1 MKNFGMIH
9 AAGGQAALKK
19 RAGKGIIYILLTFAS
34 AALLFPL
41 VYMVCNSFME
51 SREVMKAYAL
61 LTGNSGISSD
71 AKRLSIHLIPER
83 VSLIQ
88 YYQALFRKPTFLV
101 MFWNSVI
108 VTVPIVVGQ
117 TLVSALAAYAFAKLR
132 FPFRDQIFFLYII
145 VMMMPFQVTLV
156 PQYITLRKL
165 DLLGSHLA
173 VILPGIFSTFGVFLL
188 RQFMIRIPDEYSEAA
203 KIDGAGHLRIF
214 ASIILPQCKGALAS
228 LAILVFA
235 DNWNM
240 VEQPLIFLNNEL
252 MHPLSIFL
260 SRINTSELGVAFA
273 CGILYLLP
281 TLFVF
286 LYGESY
292 LIEGIQRS
300 GIK

>member
-1 MKNFGMIH
+1 MIY
-9 AAGGQAALKK
+9 AGRRQAVLTKHV
-19 RAGKGIIYILLTFAS
+19 GKCIIYILLILAS
-34 AALLFPL
+34 AALLFPI

-51 SREVMKAYAL
+51 SREVTKAYAL
-61 LTGNSGISSD
+61 LSEDPELRAN
-71 AKRLSIHLIPER
+71 AAERLSIHLIPER
-83 VSLIQ
+83 ASLMQ
-88 YYQALFRKPTFLV
+88 YYQALFRKPTFLI

-108 VTVPIVVGQ
+108 VTVPIVAGQ
-117 TLVSALAAYAFAKLR
+117 LVVSTLGAYAFAKLR
-132 FPFRDQIFFLYII
+132 FRFRDPIFFLYII

-156 PQYITLRKL
+156 PQYISLKKL
-165 DLLGSHLA
+165 GLVGSYLA

-203 KIDGAGHLRIF
+203 KIDGAGHFRIF
-214 ASIILPQCKGALAS
+214 ISIILPQCKGAMAS
-228 LAILVFA
+228 LAILAFV

-240 VEQPLIFLNNEL
+240 VEQPLIFLDNEQ

-281 TLFVF
+281 ALFIF
-286 LYGESY
+286 LYGENY

-300 GIK
+300 GLK

>member
-1 MKNFGMIH
+1 MIH
-9 AAGGQAALKK
+9 AGRRQAVLTKHV
-19 RAGKGIIYILLTFAS
+19 GKCIIYILLILAS
-34 AALLFPL
+34 AALLFPI

-51 SREVMKAYAL
+51 SREVTKAYAL
-61 LTGNSGISSD
+61 LSEDPELRAN
-71 AKRLSIHLIPER
+71 AAERLSIHLIPER
-83 VSLIQ
+83 ASLMQ
-88 YYQALFRKPTFLV
+88 YYQALFRKPTFLI

-108 VTVPIVVGQ
+108 VTVPIVAGQ
-117 TLVSALAAYAFAKLR
+117 LVVSTLGAYAFAKLR
-132 FPFRDQIFFLYII
+132 FRFRDPIFFLYII

-156 PQYITLRKL
+156 PQYISLKKL
-165 DLLGSHLA
+165 GLVGSYLA

-203 KIDGAGHLRIF
+203 KIDGAGHFRIF
-214 ASIILPQCKGALAS
+214 ISIILPQCKGAMAS
-228 LAILVFA
+228 LAILAFV

-240 VEQPLIFLNNEL
+240 VEQPLIFLDNEQ

-281 TLFVF
+281 ALFIF
-286 LYGESY
+286 LYGENY

-300 GIK
+300 GLK

>member
-1 MKNFGMIH
+1 MIY
-9 AAGGQAALKK
+9 AGRRQAVLTKHV
-19 RAGKGIIYILLTFAS
+19 GKCIIYILLILAS
-34 AALLFPL
+34 AALLFPI

-51 SREVMKAYAL
+51 SREVTKAYAL
-61 LTGNSGISSD
+61 LSEDPELRAN
-71 AKRLSIHLIPER
+71 AAERLSIHLIPER
-83 VSLIQ
+83 ASLMQ
-88 YYQALFRKPTFLV
+88 YYQALFRKPTFLI

-108 VTVPIVVGQ
+108 VTVPIVAGQ
-117 TLVSALAAYAFAKLR
+117 LVVSTLGAYAFAKLR
-132 FPFRDQIFFLYII
+132 FRFRDPIFFLYII

-156 PQYITLRKL
+156 PQYISLKKL
-165 DLLGSHLA
+165 GLMGSYLA

-203 KIDGAGHLRIF
+203 KIDGAGHFRIF
-214 ASIILPQCKGALAS
+214 ISIILPQCKGAMAS
-228 LAILVFA
+228 LAILAFV

-240 VEQPLIFLNNEL
+240 VEQPLIFLDNEQ

-281 TLFVF
+281 ALFIF
-286 LYGESY
+286 LYGENY

-300 GIK
+300 GLK